1 MDETTVI
8 DAGSGTRAL
17 VVLCAAVVVHDRAA
31 GRVVMVR
38 RGPEV
43 GFAPGLW
50 DLPVGKTDR
59 GESVSAAA
67 VRELWEET
75 GIRVAEEDLTL
86 AHVVHGARAPKG
98 PDGFVTVVFTAE
110 RWEGEPVNREPTKHD
125 RAEWVPVGA
134 IPGEVVLSTD
144 RILAAC
150 VDRRPAEVSLH
161 GWG

>member
-1 MDETTVI
+1 MPGADT
-8 DAGSGTRAL
+8 GTRAL

-50 DLPVGKTDR
+50 DLPVGKTER

-75 GIRVAEEDLTL
+75 GIRVAEEDLRL

-98 PDGFVTVVFTAE
+98 PDGFVTVVFTAG

-125 RAEWVPVGA
+125 RVEWVPVGA
-134 IPGEVVLSTD
+134 IPGEVVFSTD

-150 VDRRPAEVSLH
+150 AERDPAAVSLH